1 MKKIFLSFLLLT
13 TIFSSCHHHDELSK
27 ILPVANRTVL
37 VYIAGENSLSSYI
50 RSELIELRDGSKGI
64 GNNHLVVYV
73 DAADKSHMP
82 YLIRIQEGATVDSI
96 SFDYDPISSDPN
108 AMLDILTQVSTYYP
122 AKDYGLVLWG
132 HASGWLLEDSVN
144 TPSSSRTFRGYGVD
158 NGRNENLIGQGADK
172 GKWMNM
178 NTLAK
183 VLKTWNMPISFIFA
197 DCCQFQ
203 CIESAY
209 ELRQCA
215 NYIIGSPA
223 EIPGVGAPYRS
234 VTKAFFYKSSDFYAD
249 IAKRYFEQIVDGCR
263 VPISVIKCKELDN
276 LAAATNK
283 IMHTFAASL
292 GNNPN
297 MSGRIYYKGNNTKPA
312 EKVMYDMNDFMLH
325 EAASGD
331 YNEWRQAF
339 NKCVVV
345 QLNASKWITNN
356 QINFNDFTVTKTN
369 YGGVSMFIPQQRA
382 GSSYDK
388 YNNDIKKMSWY
399 NAIEAKDYN
408 W

>member
-1 MKKIFLSFLLLT
+1 MQKRWY
-13 TIFSSCHHHDELSK
+13 DMD
-27 ILPVANRTVL
+27 PTV
-37 VYIAGENSLSSYI
+37 SL
-50 RSELIELRDGSKGI
+50 
-64 GNNHLVVYV
+64 
-73 DAADKSHMP
+73 A
-82 YLIRIQEGATVDSI
+82 
-96 SFDYDPISSDPN
+96 
-108 AMLDILTQVSTYYP
+108 VS
-122 AKDYGLVLWG
+122 
-132 HASGWLLEDSVN
+132 LLENADS
-144 TPSSSRTFRGYGVD
+144 
-158 NGRNENLIGQGADK
+158 
-172 GKWMNM
+172 
-178 NTLAK
+178 
-183 VLKTWNMPISFIFA
+183 KT
-197 DCCQFQ
+197 QL
-203 CIESAY
+203 E
-209 ELRQCA
+209 CA

-331 YNEWRQAF
+331 YDEWRQAF